1 MTNADVF
8 KFPRH
13 RKAMKKKDG
22 TKNGKKKWYQ
32 NRGKIIPIIGAKWAT
47 KTGTKH
53 IWKNKGE
60 KKASVVG
67 RVRGPCCGT
76 CSGPMLWDV
85 FGAHVVGRVRGPCCG
100 TCSGPM
106 LWDVFGAHVVGH
118 VRGLWHDHDV
128 EMGQHIEFA

>member
-1 MTNADVF
+1 MCRKDLLQMLWDVL
-8 KFPRH
+8 
-13 RKAMKKKDG
+13 
-22 TKNGKKKWYQ
+22 
-32 NRGKIIPIIGAKWAT
+32 GA
-47 KTGTKH
+47 H
-53 IWKNKGE
+53 
-60 KKASVVG
+60 VVR

-85 FGAHVVGRVRGPCCG
+85 FGAHVVGRVWGPCCG

-128 EMGQHIEFA
+128 EMGQQAEVA